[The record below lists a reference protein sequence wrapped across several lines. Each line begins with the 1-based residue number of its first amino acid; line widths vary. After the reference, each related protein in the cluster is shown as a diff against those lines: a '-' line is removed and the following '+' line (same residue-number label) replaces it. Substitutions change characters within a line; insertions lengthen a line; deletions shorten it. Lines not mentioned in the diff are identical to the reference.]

1 MKLQVWNGSQR
12 KKWTSLVWFFFI
24 SYQTRLLSVIGWTY
38 TRKSFQSVCQIR
50 KCPFFFTKVQNHVFI
65 TSQGWTLNFSCLYFW
80 SEVCFLSLQLKLL
93 EFGYE
98 VEPSTPTPTNQT
110 MFCKPI
116 EGTWPKKH
124 QNVHDKGRSGKR
136 GTDKHIFATKWSVF
150 CSVLGQGEK
159 KRGDLFPLWP
169 TVTHRYIKLVQ
180 IQETGFLFLFCWP
193 FVDSHF
199 DY

>member
-1 MKLQVWNGSQR
+1 MGLRGRNELHLFV
-12 KKWTSLVWFFFI
+12 FFI

-38 TRKSFQSVCQIR
+38 TCKSFQSFCQIR

-98 VEPSTPTPTNQT
+98 VEPSTHRHQQT
-110 MFCKPI
+110 KQCFVNLLR
-116 EGTWPKKH
+116 ELDPKSNKMSMTK
-124 QNVHDKGRSGKR
+124 VEVESWR